1 MNYVFHGQYNPD
13 HSFNYIEKLDWL
25 VEGVATFV
33 SGQLDA
39 NRSQRIKQ
47 LIKENKVP
55 STLDNFWKGQE
66 KYGLS
71 GSMVA
76 YIDNKY
82 GRNTLFELLRQTNKE
97 AALKSLDISE
107 TQLLADWKN
116 SFQ

>member
-1 MNYVFHGQYNPD
+1 
-13 HSFNYIEKLDWL
+13 
-25 VEGVATFV
+25 
-33 SGQLDA
+33 
-39 NRSQRIKQ
+39 
-47 LIKENKVP
+47 
-55 STLDNFWKGQE
+55 
-66 KYGLS
+66 
-71 GSMVA
+71 MVA